1 MTAVR
6 HSTRARV
13 GDLTASPGVAERRI
27 TLAPGNVPKEAPL
40 HRSHRLAAT
49 AALLVLS
56 AGGVAL
62 ASDGGTTSQGDPH
75 AGHGGGRGAAKGAVA
90 RLRDASGRRVGTA
103 VAVTRRGRT
112 AVEIRIDRLPDGFA
126 RSDFHGL
133 HIHAND
139 NPANGSGCVADAAQP
154 PATWFVSAD
163 GHLTGGAG
171 RTHGD
176 HQGDMPSPFVQADG
190 TAYLAFVT
198 DAFRARDLLGK
209 ALILHAGRNNFGNV
223 PVGTAPDQYTPNS
236 PEATTKTADTGNSGD
251 RVACGVVERR
261 G

>member
-1 MTAVR
+1 M
-6 HSTRARV
+6 
-13 GDLTASPGVAERRI
+13 
-27 TLAPGNVPKEAPL
+27 

-62 ASDGGTTSQGDPH
+62 ASDRGTSSSGDPH
-75 AGHGGGRGAAKGAVA
+75 GGHGGGHGGGKGVVA
-90 RLRDASGRRVGTA
+90 RLSDAAGRRVGK
-103 VAVTRRGRT
+103 VHVRTRRGT
-112 AVEIRIDRLPDGFA
+112 TSVTVHITRLPDGFA
-126 RSDFHGL
+126 RGDFHGL

-139 NPANGSGCVADAAQP
+139 NPANGAGCVADPAQP
-154 PATWFVSAD
+154 SATWFVSAD

-176 HQGDMPSPFVQADG
+176 HAGDLPSPYVQDDG
-190 TAYLAFVT
+190 TAHLAFTT
-198 DAFRARDLLGK
+198 DAWVAADVVGK

-223 PVGTAPDQYTPNS
+223 PVGSEPNQYTPNS
-236 PEATTKTADTGNSGD
+236 EAATTLTANTGNSGD
-251 RVACGVVERR
+251 RIACGVLERR